1 MGRRNANLQLVE
13 QYSNDS
19 SIYCPPLTQAI
30 LPPYSQLS
38 PFGYLSMTDTPI
50 IQTAATESQAKI
62 IYRRLTEIDS
72 RCYRLSLMRTLT
84 RGPNSVRYKGS

>member
-19 SIYCPPLTQAI
+19 SIYSVLPQAI

-38 PFGYLSMTDTPI
+38 PFGYLAMTDTPI
-50 IQTAATESQAKI
+50 IQIAAKFKAKI
-62 IYRRLTEIDS
+62 IYRRLTEINS
-72 RCYRLSLMRTLT
+72 RYYGLSVMRTLT
-84 RGPNSVRYKGS
+84 RGPNSVRHKGI